1 MAIIKINSPIWR
13 EPRSVGVAEFRMKDP
28 VLRIQIEYKEKDG
41 NKLYPGT
48 YFISREKAMAYPTQI
63 LPQGVKLRI
72 IPIEDLER
80 ENESAV

>member
-1 MAIIKINSPIWR
+1 MAIIKIKAPIWSS
-13 EPRSVGVAEFRMKDP
+13 RSIGVAEFRMTDP

-48 YFISREKAMAYPTQI
+48 YSISRERAMTYPSQV

-80 ENESAV
+80 EAER